1 MFGKTYDTVGSSDSN
16 LILKTRGDI
25 KIQWGGKYIDL
36 IKDGKINSSCNI
48 KLDIVD
54 SVEEIYKDG
63 FYIIQT
69 EEADEVWAC
78 IKGVKIKLNEG
89 ANTYVSFLTEQTTST
104 EQKYQALTN
113 IGFYYKTLTLAQS
126 AKIDAGIIYVEET
139 NKLYIATASGL

>member
-1 MFGKTYDTVGSSDSN
+1 MGGLTMFGKTYDTVGSSDSN

-78 IKGVKIKLNEG
+78 IKGIKIKLTEG
-89 ANTYVSFLTEQTTST
+89 ANTYVSFLTEQIVST

-113 IGFYYKTLTLAQS
+113 IGF
-126 AKIDAGIIYVEET
+126 
-139 NKLYIATASGL
+139 